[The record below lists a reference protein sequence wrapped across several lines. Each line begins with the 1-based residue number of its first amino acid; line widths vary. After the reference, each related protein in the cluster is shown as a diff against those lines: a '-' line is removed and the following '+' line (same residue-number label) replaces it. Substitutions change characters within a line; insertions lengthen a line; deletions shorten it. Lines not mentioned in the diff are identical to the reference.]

1 MHLHSSDAHSVSH
14 GSATPSEIVKRYFLS
29 SKIFSCY
36 SRSYPAQP
44 RTSVVSKPE
53 QNLVLLVRDPGTP
66 HVQSVPELTGH
77 FSTGRCPLSLTP
89 FSAGPDLLYCRF
101 RSFLQIG
108 RVSQDVF
115 QNCKTGN
122 FIWPKRVCSFGD
134 DHHHGFYKEQTQSVQ
149 NKYCT
154 PHEIM
159 KTNPPE
165 KSNRRLSAA
174 VDFQR
179 GTKSLQKIYAS
190 QVRGKGLS

>member
-66 HVQSVPELTGH
+66 HVHSVPELTGH
-77 FSTGRCPLSLTP
+77 FRTGRCALSLTP
-89 FSAGPDLLYCRF
+89 FSAGPSTASTMMMIIIIIMVFMQGSDLFCELDVCNVF
-101 RSFLQIG
+101 HKIG
-108 RVSQDVF
+108 
-115 QNCKTGN
+115 KKGN

-134 DHHHGFYKEQTQSVQ
+134 ATE
-149 NKYCT
+149 N
-154 PHEIM
+154 
-159 KTNPPE
+159 
-165 KSNRRLSAA
+165 A
-174 VDFQR
+174 
-179 GTKSLQKIYAS
+179 
-190 QVRGKGLS
+190 